1 MENIRYAIGI
11 YKKKDGD
18 CDELVGYAPAGV
30 LSLLYHFLQ
39 TSDDNCVEVEIL
51 GKRKLE
57 VGLVVPLRYNACA
70 MAKLQRWT
78 WQTTKIIDSELS
90 KCKKSYV
97 FLDLLR
103 KGKRSYC
110 PFPIYQQIHG
120 HIFSLAFI
128 LYKFF
133 V

>member
-30 LSLLYHFLQ
+30 LSLPYHFLQ

-57 VGLVVPLRYNACA
+57 VGLVVLVQCLCNGKT
-70 MAKLQRWT
+70 AKMNM
-78 WQTTKIIDSELS
+78 IN
-90 KCKKSYV
+90 
-97 FLDLLR
+97 
-103 KGKRSYC
+103 
-110 PFPIYQQIHG
+110 
-120 HIFSLAFI
+120 
-128 LYKFF
+128 YKDYRFRTF
-133 V
+133 KM

>member
-1 MENIRYAIGI
+1 MYENISSPYKGEKLAVRPDNREEAFEHNKYAIGI

-57 VGLVVPLRYNACA
+57 VGLVVLLRYNACA
-70 MAKLQRWT
+70 MAKLQR
-78 WQTTKIIDSELS
+78 
-90 KCKKSYV
+90 
-97 FLDLLR
+97 
-103 KGKRSYC
+103 
-110 PFPIYQQIHG
+110 
-120 HIFSLAFI
+120 
-128 LYKFF
+128 
-133 V
+133 